1 MVSIRAIYEDGQLR
15 LLDPVELAEGQ
26 VVQIIIEDELS
37 LLTPDQIDVRL
48 RSAGLLLDVNVMED
62 VAELTPE
69 ERRRIGQLF
78 VGERSSEDLIDGDR
92 DFSD

>member
-1 MVSIRAIYEDGQLR
+1 MVSIRAVYEDGQLR

-26 VVQIIIEDELS
+26 VVQITIEDESS
-37 LLTPDQIDVRL
+37 LLTPDQIAVRL
-48 RSAGLLLDVNVMED
+48 HSAGLLLDVNVMED
-62 VAELTPE
+62 VAELTSE

-78 VGERSSEDLIDGDR
+78 VGERPSEDLIDEDR